1 MFHSLISKSLNLL
14 ISKCR
19 HKMIPWKAIS
29 FNEVSIPEDGS
40 LRKAKLCLRKIERSG
55 KFSVIGIPL
64 LLRLS
69 RPTSLRLTG
78 RDTTLVMKIVHKI
91 KLYRYVLCFMLLSL
105 LLLVVVVVLLLLSL
119 SLLQCCLNRCL
130 TTRSTINQTIACC
143 QCSWLIFIFSRTS
156 TASRSKFCGGK
167 NSIFLPTDRTVSC
180 MF

>member
-19 HKMIPWKAIS
+19 HKMIPWKAIN

-40 LRKAKLCLRKIERSG
+40 LRKAKLCLRKMERSG

-105 LLLVVVVVLLLLSL
+105 LLLVVLLLLSL
-119 SLLQCCLNRCL
+119 SLSLLLLQCCNV
-130 TTRSTINQTIACC
+130 A
-143 QCSWLIFIFSRTS
+143 
-156 TASRSKFCGGK
+156 
-167 NSIFLPTDRTVSC
+167 
-180 MF
+180 

>member
-1 MFHSLISKSLNLL
+1 
-14 ISKCR
+14 
-19 HKMIPWKAIS
+19 MIPWKAIS

-64 LLRLS
+64 LLHLS

-105 LLLVVVVVLLLLSL
+105 LLLLLVVVVLLLLSL
-119 SLLQCCLNRCL
+119 LLLLLLQCCLNRCL

-156 TASRSKFCGGK
+156 TASRSKFCGGN

-180 MF
+180 MFWRRGRHCLYNCADPL